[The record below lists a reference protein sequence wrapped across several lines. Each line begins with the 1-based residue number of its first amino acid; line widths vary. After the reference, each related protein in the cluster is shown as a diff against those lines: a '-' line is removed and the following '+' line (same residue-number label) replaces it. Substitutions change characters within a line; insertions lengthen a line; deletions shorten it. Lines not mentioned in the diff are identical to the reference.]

1 MKRLLRYVRN
11 LVRFMKS
18 GGVVYAT
25 VGQIDYGRL
34 LKGKCAVVT
43 GGTSGIGFAIAQK
56 FLALGATVC
65 IVGRN
70 EAKLEKAVLELSADK
85 KAIVSY
91 CWDLQDISDA
101 RHHVAAIGEML
112 GSIDIWVNNAG
123 IYVAKDADFTESEWD
138 AVMDTDCRSLYFIME
153 TITKKMQGK
162 RGAAKKIINITSN
175 RGVFADR
182 GPYGAAKIAAISLT
196 QGFAKKFAPKGII
209 INSIAPGIT
218 ASNINHM
225 DTKGN
230 LYVEED
236 PNYRVALPQEL
247 AELAAFLASDA
258 ANHIVGQNIVCD
270 GGQSLLSV

>member
-1 MKRLLRYVRN
+1 MKRLLSYIRN

-18 GGVVYAT
+18 GGVVYTT
-25 VGQIDYGRL
+25 VEQIAYGQL
-34 LKGKCAVVT
+34 LKGKHAVVT

-70 EAKLEKAVLELSADK
+70 EENLKKAISKLSMDG

-101 RHHVAAIGEML
+101 QRHVETIEEEL

-153 TITKKMQGK
+153 TITKRMQGK
-162 RGAAKKIINITSN
+162 CGAAKKIINITSN

-218 ASNINHM
+218 ASNINHI
-225 DTKGN
+225 DPSGN
-230 LYVEED
+230 IYVDEL
-236 PNYRVALPQEL
+236 PNYRVALPQEI

-270 GGQSLLSV
+270 GGQTILSV